1 MPDNLSRSSRK
12 SDAQKIILPQKCI
25 ICDKINK
32 YKNKKLLPL
41 ISCERKYKDTG
52 QCMIQESNY
61 AAATTLNDDRILYWD
76 FVKTRIFLQQ
86 KQGITKNVTY
96 STWNKPS
103 RMKNKRGSS
112 KVKYEITEEE
122 TVTCLMK

>member
-61 AAATTLNDDRILYWD
+61 AAATTLNDDRILY
-76 FVKTRIFLQQ
+76 
-86 KQGITKNVTY
+86 
-96 STWNKPS
+96 
-103 RMKNKRGSS
+103 
-112 KVKYEITEEE
+112 
-122 TVTCLMK
+122 